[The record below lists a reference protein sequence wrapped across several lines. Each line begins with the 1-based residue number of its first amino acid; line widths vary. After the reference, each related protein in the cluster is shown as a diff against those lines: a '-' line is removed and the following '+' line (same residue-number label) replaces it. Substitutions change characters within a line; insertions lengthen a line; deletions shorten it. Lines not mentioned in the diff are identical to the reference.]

1 MHNTTTFC
9 KIFLHTTQNI
19 AYLFAKPV
27 FMKSFVDAKLNKTGG
42 NMDIENIVSLIS
54 SGISLIGIIIYFIM
68 WLKNNKKTAKQ
79 NLEYVLGN
87 LGDYINQ
94 ANTNMPNA
102 TKTQKINYVL
112 SLIKTDCEELH
123 VKFNET
129 KIKAKI
135 EEAVE

>member
-1 MHNTTTFC
+1 
-9 KIFLHTTQNI
+9 
-19 AYLFAKPV
+19 
-27 FMKSFVDAKLNKTGG
+27 
-42 NMDIENIVSLIS
+42 MDIENIVSLVS
-54 SGISLIGIIIYFIM
+54 SGISLIGIIIYFVM
-68 WLKNNKKTAKQ
+68 WLKGNRKTAKQ

-94 ANTNMPNA
+94 ANINMPNA
-102 TKTQKINYVL
+102 TKAQKINYVL

-129 KIKAKI
+129 KVKAKI